1 MLNLAI
7 VTSWSCPADPER
19 GISGSQIDLLIDRR
33 DQVVNLC
40 EMKYSTQE
48 YSITKEVDAS
58 MRRKV
63 NDFRTVTG
71 TRSAIR
77 VTFVTPYGLAR
88 NSYAGNVQSQIIADD
103 FFA

>member
-1 MLNLAI
+1 MISPLLCL
-7 VTSWSCPADPER
+7 TSSER

-33 DQVVNLC
+33 DQVINLC

-71 TRSAIR
+71 TRSAIH
-77 VTFVTPYGLAR
+77 VTFVTPYGLAQ
-88 NSYAGNVQSQIIADD
+88 NSYAGNVQSEITADD
-103 FFA
+103 LFA